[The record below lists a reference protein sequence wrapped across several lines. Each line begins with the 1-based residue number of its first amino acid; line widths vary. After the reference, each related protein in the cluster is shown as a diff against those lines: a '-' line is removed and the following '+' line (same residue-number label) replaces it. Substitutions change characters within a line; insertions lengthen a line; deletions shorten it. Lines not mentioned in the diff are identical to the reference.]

1 MKVKGVFLCLLIA
14 LIATYLGYIFPLVG
28 SMIFSIII
36 GIIIGNLINTAP
48 YEEGIKYSGKKLLQY
63 GIILMGFTLSFKA
76 ALSLGAS
83 SFPLI
88 ITSIAAALSVGV
100 LVGKLFGVNQRL
112 STLIGVGTAICGGS
126 AIAAVSP
133 IIKAKDE
140 EIAFSIATIFLFNI
154 IAVFVFPTVGHWLQ
168 FSDTGFGYFAGTA
181 INDTSSVVAAGYAF
195 SEDAG
200 DTATVVKLVRA
211 LMIVPICLI
220 FALLQAGQSSVNLKK
235 VFPWFILYFFIAS
248 IVASIIPIPE
258 YITSY
263 IKTLSTFLM
272 STALAGIGMTVDI
285 RKFFK
290 VGIKPLALGAI
301 TWMVVIVMSLVMQ
314 QVLHIW

>member
-1 MKVKGVFLCLLIA
+1 MKVKGVFLCLLVA

-140 EIAFSIATIFLFNI
+140 EIAFSIATIFLL
-154 IAVFVFPTVGHWLQ
+154 T
-168 FSDTGFGYFAGTA
+168 
-181 INDTSSVVAAGYAF
+181 
-195 SEDAG
+195 
-200 DTATVVKLVRA
+200 
-211 LMIVPICLI
+211 
-220 FALLQAGQSSVNLKK
+220 LLQYLSFRQSVTGYNL
-235 VFPWFILYFFIAS
+235 VIQALDILP
-248 IVASIIPIPE
+248 VQ
-258 YITSY
+258 
-263 IKTLSTFLM
+263 
-272 STALAGIGMTVDI
+272 
-285 RKFFK
+285 R
-290 VGIKPLALGAI
+290 
-301 TWMVVIVMSLVMQ
+301 
-314 QVLHIW
+314 